1 MAKQM
6 SRKNSK
12 SRRGGKLRRIKK
24 VNLHSRKNSKSRRGG
39 KLRRIKKVNLHSK
52 KNSKSRRGGKMR
64 FIKKVNLHSK
74 KNQKGGVCRQN
85 EICLFI
91 KSHGRSNRK
100 TFPVPA
106 NMSINF
112 YTPRGHTAPAWYNDI
127 RDVCYDVDLA
137 NPVCEI
143 VTSGNMCPDYNL
155 TPFTSEVPDH
165 KYYAAKSAGLY
176 ECTPMYPNDPLQ
188 GYSGARIINQIVGE
202 TSLSVIIQYIVDNRT
217 DNRTDNRHIQVN
229 CNFCRGTKAT
239 TSNQFFKKLANNQE
253 DRYSDKFNAS
263 NFNRN

>member
-39 KLRRIKKVNLHSK
+39 KMRFIKKVNLHSK

-64 FIKKVNLHSK
+64 VIKKVNLHSK

-100 TFPVPA
+100 DFPVPA

-143 VTSGNMCPDYNL
+143 VTSGNRCPDYNL
-155 TPFTSEVPDH
+155 TPFTSEVPDQ

-217 DNRTDNRHIQVN
+217 DNRHIQVN

-239 TSNQFFKKLANNQE
+239 TSNKFFKKLANNQE